1 LIYLHFLGLTI
12 AIGGQY
18 YRWNDALQ
26 SGFWPIVGTLFFNGL
41 GYICMICCL
50 SEMTSTLPFS
60 GGIYGFVRAFLGPYS
75 GYVASR
81 FEIVLDICYAA
92 SAVIFL
98 GSFTHDAGLSHHTVE
113 PAWWCLMFGIAMTI
127 SLVGGK
133 LFWTFNNMVA
143 CTITVLLVMYILGSF
158 AAVNYNE
165 YADGTAA
172 VEGREVVRQVHHTSG
187 MFLGLQYL
195 PLMSGM
201 CKEVSGNTAIAIV
214 FHSFSFCISHS

>member
-1 LIYLHFLGLTI
+1 MNLTPPQNP
-12 AIGGQY
+12 G
-18 YRWNDALQ
+18 
-26 SGFWPIVGTLFFNGL
+26 
-41 GYICMICCL
+41 
-50 SEMTSTLPFS
+50 
-60 GGIYGFVRAFLGPYS
+60 
-75 GYVASR
+75 
-81 FEIVLDICYAA
+81 
-92 SAVIFL
+92 AVIFL

-133 LFWTFNNMVA
+133 LFWNCNKMLA
-143 CTITVLLVMYILGSF
+143 CAAIGVLLIYILGSF

-201 CKEVSGNTAIAIV
+201 CKDVSGNTTIAIV
-214 FHSFSFCISHS
+214 FHSSHFVFLIRSPKAMSRRVCSMACAHCSLSH